1 MRQLRFVALA
11 EDGEHALLQTTDG
24 EERFQL
30 LVDPAVRD
38 ALGAGGRTDRPR
50 LLPRPEAVPEPPA
63 APVAAAPAAAAPS
76 VAAAPPVDP
85 VGPREIQMRVRA
97 GESPAELAAATGVP
111 LERVMRFAGPVMDER
126 ARIADESR
134 RARARR
140 SGEGSDPKIVVF
152 GEAVDQRFAAHGID
166 LDSVTWDARRRD
178 DGEWLI
184 VATWRGGDGDHNA
197 EWLFSRTSRSI
208 TPMDDAAV
216 DLLSDRPI
224 RPISTPEPVRPSL
237 VAAPPLAPGVVAFPP
252 MPDAHTGPLP
262 IVEDVFDQEA
272 PAEGPRTVPPLV
284 PAAAFSYDEPVLPLG
299 ITEPA
304 PRNVRNLGVS
314 RRDESE
320 DEKAARARI
329 PSWDDILL
337 GIRRKD

>member
-1 MRQLRFVALA
+1 MA
-11 EDGEHALLQTTDG
+11 
-24 EERFQL
+24 
-30 LVDPAVRD
+30 AVR
-38 ALGAGGRTDRPR
+38 P
-50 LLPRPEAVPEPPA
+50 
-63 APVAAAPAAAAPS
+63 APVEAEPI
-76 VAAAPPVDP
+76 
-85 VGPREIQMRVRA
+85 GPREIQMRVRA
-97 GESPAELAAATGVP
+97 GESPAQLAAATGVP

-140 SGEGSDPKIVVF
+140 SGEGTEPKIVVF

-166 LDSVTWDARRRD
+166 VESVTWDARRRD
-178 DGEWLI
+178 DGEWFV
-184 VATWRGGDGDHNA
+184 VATWRGGEAEHSA
-197 EWLFSRTSRSI
+197 EWLFSRASRSV

-224 RPISTPEPVRPSL
+224 RPVAPAPMRPSL

-262 IVEDVFDQEA
+262 VVEEVFDQEA
-272 PAEGPRTVPPLV
+272 PPEGPRTVPPLV
-284 PAAAFSYDEPVLPLG
+284 PAAATLSYDEPPLPLG